1 VLLSINFISKP
12 LFVFYVRM
20 PSVADILKWR
30 DRWTK
35 MPTPV
40 RNGLI
45 DDAIEWLD
53 TVGKMKCKPEEV
65 PTVATIQAELKDK
78 RNEIHISEQWFVS
91 FAMTYGQQSYF
102 DPFVRKVM

>member
-1 VLLSINFISKP
+1 
-12 LFVFYVRM
+12 M

-35 MPTPV
+35 TPTTV

-45 DDAIEWLD
+45 EEAIQWLD
-53 TVGKMKCKPEEV
+53 TVGKTKCKPNE
-65 PTVATIQAELKDK
+65 VATLEKIQGELKD
-78 RNEIHISEQWFVS
+78 RMNDIRISEQWFVS